1 MISIIIPAY
10 NQVEY
15 IDYTLQSVI
24 NQNYENWECLIVDDG
39 STDNT
44 EAIVNEIIKKDSRF
58 SYLKKVNGGA
68 SSARN
73 YGLDMAK
80 GDFIQFLDSDD
91 YIHEDKLVKGI
102 DAFEKNKD
110 SDIIISNFN
119 MFRDSIDTLLPPY
132 CNLENR
138 TFDFNSILLDWDV
151 NYTIPLHCGLF
162 HKSVFENVRF
172 DETIQSKEDW
182 IMWVTIFKKGAKA
195 SYINQS
201 LAFYRYNDRGNHT
214 NDDDNFIKANQIV
227 YDLISEDFKSKLFEK
242 NLKDLT
248 NKLVVLK
255 KCQRDYQNLENRKS
269 KLKRFLQKFKKS

>member
-1 MISIIIPAY
+1 MISIIIPTY

-39 STDNT
+39 STDHT
-44 EAIVNEIIKKDSRF
+44 EEIVNEIIKKDSRF
-58 SYLKKVNGGA
+58 NYFKKVNGGA

-73 YGLDMAK
+73 CGLDMAK

-102 DAFEKNKD
+102 EAFEKNND
-110 SDIIISNFN
+110 SEIIISNFN
-119 MFRDSIDTLLPPY
+119 MFKDTINTLLPPY

-138 TFDFNSILLDWDV
+138 IFDLNSILLDWDV

-162 HKSVFENVRF
+162 HKSVFDNVRF

-182 IMWVTIFKKGAKA
+182 IMWVTIFKNGAKA

-201 LAFYRYNDRGNHT
+201 LAFYRYNDNGNHL

-248 NKLVVLK
+248 DKLVVLK

-269 KLKRFLQKFKKS
+269 KLKWFLQKFKKS